1 MVRYRRRVPA
11 TAEAMLR
18 TAIRHRLSGHA
29 AEIAFYAL
37 LTLIPATATVGGVLH
52 LLAHVLGPET
62 VPRGADGAT
71 QSIRLL
77 IGPKLADSVVG
88 PFVRA
93 QLNQREG
100 GPAIGGVLVSWWLF
114 SRLFYAVGHALDVAY
129 GVSDHRPSRMQR
141 LHALFHA
148 AAAVIAVSLV
158 LAAMALT
165 WRTGSSRVGR
175 WFALAPSAGML
186 WSVLRWPVLFAILV
200 GVLSLLYRYS
210 PNTSHSVRQ
219 CLPGAVAAVLIAVAV
234 GTGFRAYLLVG
245 GGAPTGVSS
254 DDAHVQLIGRAVGAS
269 VATALFMYVIALV
282 VLIGAEINA
291 AIERGS
297 ISLRPRPAAVG

>member
-1 MVRYRRRVPA
+1 MLRRPHSLLA
-11 TAEAMLR
+11 TSEAMLR

-37 LTLIPATATVGGVLH
+37 LTLIPATATVGGALH
-52 LLAHVLGPET
+52 LLAHVLGGQT

-93 QLNQREG
+93 QLNQPEG
-100 GPAIGGVLVSWWLF
+100 GQAVGGVLISWWLF

-141 LHALFHA
+141 VHALFHA

-165 WRTGSSRVGR
+165 WRSGSGHVGR
-175 WFALAPSAGML
+175 WFALAPTAGLL
-186 WSVLRWPVLFAILV
+186 WSVLRWPALFAILV
-200 GVLSLLYRYS
+200 GVLLLLYRYS
-210 PNTSHSVRQ
+210 PNVRHGFRE
-219 CLPGAVAAVLIAVAV
+219 CLPGAVAAVLIAIAV

-254 DDAHVQLIGRAVGAS
+254 DDSTVRLIGRAVAAS
-269 VATALFMYVIALV
+269 VATALFMYVLALV

-291 AIERGS
+291 AIRRGS
-297 ISLRPRPAAVG
+297 VSVPAGRAAAR